1 MAIALAT
8 LAATYLALV
17 AVLYVAQSALIY
29 PAPNGIGPSTG
40 GFEEVGYATS
50 DGLELTAGYRA
61 ARSGF
66 PTIVYFHGNG
76 ADWVSSVVATDRM
89 VPEGYG
95 VLAAE
100 YRGYR
105 GNPGRP
111 SEEGLYRDGRAALA
125 FLAANGVPFDRIVII
140 GNSIGAG
147 VAVQMASEAPPAA
160 LVLISPFASLS
171 GLVAEK
177 FRWLPTGL
185 LLRDRYEN
193 AAKLGAIEAPVLVL
207 HGDADTLIPYS
218 HSEKLASLRADI
230 ELHIF
235 EGYGHDLAWHDI
247 AEEAVLDFM
256 ARHLGKDEN
265 P

>member
-29 PAPNGIGPSTG
+29 PAPDGIGPSTG

-66 PTIVYFHGNG
+66 PTIVYFHG
-76 ADWVSSVVATDRM
+76 
-89 VPEGYG
+89 

-111 SEEGLYRDGRAALA
+111 SEEGFYRDRRAALA

-247 AEEAVLDFM
+247 AEKAVLDFM